1 MRDICHALNE
11 ARHPATV
18 WVRVWVSERATRCM
32 CVPVSVLVCVCVCVC
47 VLACSSAWKMPLT
60 MAPKSRQRQFKFAHI
75 SICEMSKMRAKQKL
89 QKGKSPSLP
98 GAVRGDCCSCSHAV
112 GSKTK
117 RGT

>member
-11 ARHPATV
+11 ARQPATV
-18 WVRVWVSERATRCM
+18 WVRVSERATRYM
-32 CVPVSVLVCVCVCVC
+32 CVPVSVLVC

-89 QKGKSPSLP
+89 QKGKSPRLP

>member
-1 MRDICHALNE
+1 MGAG
-11 ARHPATV
+11 
-18 WVRVWVSERATRCM
+18 
-32 CVPVSVLVCVCVCVC
+32 VCASDSLYVCACVCVC

-98 GAVRGDCCSCSHAV
+98 GAVG
-112 GSKTK
+112 G
-117 RGT
+117 GGG